1 MSEIKIIPGLLSD
14 LYHIFSA
21 PRRCYAIQLLSQC
34 GCEEYAVRE
43 LAREITAI
51 EEGISKDNASGE
63 PYRNVYNALSQT
75 HLRTMARYDLI
86 DYQQKRQ
93 IVKPKWRLR
102 LAALLINLNHVT
114 YFLARGKAISDQDHT
129 SRYGEG
135 NSSTFERQKRN
146 K

>member
-14 LYHIFSA
+14 LYHVFSA
-21 PRRCYAIQLLSQC
+21 PRRCYAIQLLSQL

-75 HLRTMARYDLI
+75 HLSTLENANLVRYNNQRQTVIPRPCLPRVGLILNLDLSAYLLLI
-86 DYQQKRQ
+86 DPS
-93 IVKPKWRLR
+93 IEAEA
-102 LAALLINLNHVT
+102 LA
-114 YFLARGKAISDQDHT
+114 
-129 SRYGEG
+129 
-135 NSSTFERQKRN
+135 
-146 K
+146 

>member
-14 LYHIFSA
+14 LYHVFSA
-21 PRRCYAIQLLSQC
+21 PRRCYAIQLLSQL

-75 HLRTMARYDLI
+75 HLSTLENANLVRYNNQRQTVIPRPCLPRVGLILNLDLSAYLLLI
-86 DYQQKRQ
+86 DQSTE
-93 IVKPKWRLR
+93 
-102 LAALLINLNHVT
+102 AEALV
-114 YFLARGKAISDQDHT
+114 
-129 SRYGEG
+129 
-135 NSSTFERQKRN
+135 
-146 K
+146 